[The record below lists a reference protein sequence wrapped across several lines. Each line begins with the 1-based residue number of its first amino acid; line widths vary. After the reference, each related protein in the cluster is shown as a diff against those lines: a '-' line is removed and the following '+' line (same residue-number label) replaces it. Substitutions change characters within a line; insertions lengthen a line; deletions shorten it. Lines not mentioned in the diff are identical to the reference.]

1 MQQIDVPKI
10 FISYSWSSPEHEEWV
25 LELAENL
32 IKDGID
38 IALDKWELRE
48 GDDPIIFMESMV
60 NDPTITKI
68 IMIID
73 EKYTDRANQRHGGVG
88 TESTI
93 LSQELYSKRD
103 KNKIVAVI
111 AEPNAPKP
119 TFYAGRLHVDLS
131 NPERYAEEYEKLV
144 RWAYDKYKYEKPK
157 IMGSA
162 PSFIVAEEEQIA
174 LFTNTQYRMAIDA
187 LEKGKNNASSL
198 IKQYLDKLHSEL
210 PKFSISQEDSDI
222 EKAFKQKLEH
232 FQPHLHEFKK
242 IVDAVCIHSN
252 DPKIFKH
259 FRSFLESLLNLL
271 TIIPNQRGRLTAD
284 LELFSFFNYQFFL
297 SLVTILIKNEEFNEL
312 KEILD
317 ELYILPENF
326 NDEYLLDKKYT
337 SFSVFCPREYAFIKR
352 SLKPNY
358 YSALGDLVKDYS
370 DNQVITF
377 DEICEADAFLYI
389 KSLTHGIQSND
400 FYQKVWWPH
409 VSFYIAKDRYR
420 GRALK
425 VFVKSE
431 RSTYFD
437 EIKKV
442 LNAGDLQFIVDVL
455 NVNKENSYNSNPYI
469 PSWPGSFA
477 TLDLKTLANLEK
489 LHKS

>member
-1 MQQIDVPKI
+1 MQQIDIPKI
-10 FISYSWSSPEHEEWV
+10 FISYSWSGPEHEEWV

-48 GDDPIIFMESMV
+48 GDDPIVFMESMV

-73 EKYTDRANQRHGGVG
+73 GKYTDRANQRHGGVG

-103 KNKIVAVI
+103 RNKIVAVI
-111 AEPNAPKP
+111 AEPGAAKP

-157 IMGSA
+157 LLGSA
-162 PSFIVAEEEQIA
+162 PSFIVAEDDQVA

-187 LEKGKNNASSL
+187 LEKGKSNASSL
-198 IKQYLDKLHSEL
+198 IKQYLDKLRSEL
-210 PKFSISQEDSDI
+210 PKFSLSEEDSDI
-222 EKAFKQKLEH
+222 EEAFKQKLEH
-232 FQPHLHEFKK
+232 FQPHLYEFKK
-242 IVDAVCIHSN
+242 IVDAVCTHSN

-259 FRSFLESLLNLL
+259 FRSFLEGLLNLL
-271 TIIPNQRGRLTAD
+271 TVIPNQRGRLTAD
-284 LELFSFFNYQFFL
+284 LELFSFLNYQFFL
-297 SLVTILIKNEEFNEL
+297 SLVTVLIKNEEFNEL

-317 ELYILPENF
+317 ELYMLPENF
-326 NDEYLLDKKYT
+326 HDRYLLDNKYMT
-337 SFSVFCPREYAFIKR
+337 FSIFQPREYTFIEKN
-352 SLKPNY
+352 LKPRR
-358 YSALGDLVKDYS
+358 YSPLGDLLKDYS
-370 DNQVITF
+370 DNKIITF
-377 DEICEADAFLYI
+377 EEICEADAFLYI
-389 KSLTHGIQSND
+389 KSLTYSVQDDD
-400 FYQKVWWPH
+400 FYRKRWWPH
-409 VSFYIAKDRYR
+409 VSFYISNNQY
-420 GRALK
+420 RALK

-431 RSTYFD
+431 RSAYF
-437 EIKKV
+437 EEVKKV
-442 LNAGDLQFIVDVL
+442 LNVKDLQFIVDIL
-455 NVNKENSYNSNPYI
+455 NINQRGIYNSNPYI
-469 PSWPGSFA
+469 PTWAGSFA
-477 TLDLKTLANLEK
+477 TFDLKTLSNLEK

>member
-1 MQQIDVPKI
+1 MQQINVPKI

-73 EKYTDRANQRHGGVG
+73 RKYTDRANQRHGGVG

-131 NPERYAEEYEKLV
+131 NTERYAEEYEKLV

-157 IMGSA
+157 LLGSA

-187 LEKGKNNASSL
+187 LEKGKSNASSL
-198 IKQYLDKLHSEL
+198 VKQYLDKLLLEL
-210 PKFSISQEDSDI
+210 PKFSIL
-222 EKAFKQKLEH
+222 EKDNDLNELFKQKLEH
-232 FQPHLHEFKK
+232 FQPHLYEFQKV
-242 IVDAVCIHSN
+242 VDAVCTHSN

-259 FRSFLESLLNLL
+259 FRSFLERLLSLLC
-271 TIIPNQRGRLTAD
+271 TVPNEKGRLTID
-284 LELFSFFNYQFFL
+284 LELFSFFNYEFFL

-317 ELYILPENF
+317 ELYMLPENF
-326 NDEYLLDKKYT
+326 YQRHLLEKKYMT
-337 SFSVFCPREYAFIKR
+337 FTVFLPREYGFIENI
-352 SLKPNY
+352 LKPKY
-358 YSALGDLVKDYS
+358 YSPLGDLIKDYS
-370 DNQVITF
+370 DDQVITF
-377 DEICEADAFLYI
+377 EEICEADAFLFI
-389 KSLTHGIQSND
+389 KSLTYALQID
-400 FYQKVWWPH
+400 DYYRKRWWPH
-409 VSFYIAKDRYR
+409 VSFYIVRDRYH
-420 GRALK
+420 ALK

-431 RSTYFD
+431 RPTYFD

-442 LNAGDLQFIVDVL
+442 LNVKDLQFIIDIL
-455 NVNKENSYNSNPYI
+455 NINRENPYNQNLYL
-469 PSWPGSFA
+469 PKWPEAFA
-477 TLDLKTLANLEK
+477 TFDLKTLCNLDK
-489 LHKS
+489 LHNS

>member
-25 LELAENL
+25 LELAESL

-73 EKYTDRANQRHGGVG
+73 GKYTDRANQRHGGVG

-119 TFYAGRLHVDLS
+119 IFYAGRLHVDLS
-131 NPERYAEEYEKLV
+131 NSERYAEEYEKLV

-157 IMGSA
+157 LLGSA
-162 PSFIVAEEEQIA
+162 PSFIVAEDDQVA

-187 LEKGKNNASSL
+187 LEKGKSNASSL
-198 IKQYLDKLHSEL
+198 VKQYLDKLHSEL
-210 PKFSISQEDSDI
+210 PKFSLSEEDSNL
-222 EKAFKQKLEH
+222 EEAFKQKIEH
-232 FQPHLHEFKK
+232 FQPHLNEFKK
-242 IVDAVCIHSN
+242 IVNTVCTHSN
-252 DPKIFKH
+252 DSKIFKH
-259 FRSFLESLLNLL
+259 FRSFLESLLDLL
-271 TIIPNQRGRLTAD
+271 TVIPNQRGRLQAD
-284 LELFSFFNYQFFL
+284 LELFCFLNYQIFL
-297 SLVTILIKNEEFNEL
+297 SLISILIKNEEFNEL

-317 ELYILPENF
+317 ELYMLPENF
-326 NDEYLLDKKYT
+326 HNRHLLEKKYMT
-337 SFSVFCPREYAFIKR
+337 FSIFLPREYNFIGNN
-352 SLKPNY
+352 LKPRK
-358 YSALGDLVKDYS
+358 YSPLGDLVKDYS

-377 DEICEADAFLYI
+377 EEVCEADAFLFI
-389 KSLTHGIQSND
+389 KSLTFGFQSDD
-400 FYQKVWWPH
+400 FYIKRWWPH
-409 VSFYIAKDRYR
+409 VSFYILNHRYH
-420 GRALK
+420 ALK

-431 RSTYFD
+431 RASYFD

-442 LNAGDLQFIVDVL
+442 LNVQDLQFIEDIL
-455 NVNKENSYNSNPYI
+455 NINKGNPYNPNPFI
-469 PSWPGSFA
+469 PQWNGSFA
-477 TLDLKTLANLEK
+477 TFDLKTLSNLEK

>member
-222 EKAFKQKLEH
+222 EKAFQQKLEH

-271 TIIPNQRGRLTAD
+271 TIIPNQPGRLTAD

-326 NDEYLLDKKYT
+326 NDQYLLDKKYT

-442 LNAGDLQFIVDVL
+442 LNVGDLQFIVDVL

>member
-1 MQQIDVPKI
+1 MQQIDVPKL

-73 EKYTDRANQRHGGVG
+73 GKYTDRANQRHGGVG

-111 AEPNAPKP
+111 AEPDVPKP
-119 TFYAGRLHVDLS
+119 TFYAGRLHIDLS
-131 NPERYAEEYEKLV
+131 NSERYAEEYEKLV

-157 IMGSA
+157 ILGSA
-162 PSFIVAEEEQIA
+162 PSFIVAEEEQVA

-187 LEKGKNNASSL
+187 LEKGKSNASSL
-198 IKQYLDKLHSEL
+198 VKQYLDKLYLEL
-210 PKFSISQEDSDI
+210 PKFSIS
-222 EKAFKQKLEH
+222 EKNVDFNELFKQKLEH
-232 FQPHLHEFKK
+232 FQSHLYEFQK
-242 IVDAVCIHSN
+242 IVDAVCTHSN

-259 FRSFLESLLNLL
+259 FRSFLEKLLSLLCVVPSEKERL
-271 TIIPNQRGRLTAD
+271 IID
-284 LELFSFFNYQFFL
+284 LELFSFLNYQFFL

-317 ELYILPENF
+317 ELYMLPENF
-326 NDEYLLDKKYT
+326 YQRHLLDKKYMT
-337 SFSVFCPREYAFIKR
+337 FSVFLPREYNFIENN
-352 SLKPNY
+352 LKPRF
-358 YSALGDLVKDYS
+358 YSPLGDLIKDYS
-370 DNQVITF
+370 DDKVITF
-377 DEICEADAFLYI
+377 EEICEADAFLFI
-389 KSLTHGIQSND
+389 KSLTYNLQSD
-400 FYQKVWWPH
+400 DYYRKRWWPH
-409 VSFYIAKDRYR
+409 FSFYIVKDRY
-420 GRALK
+420 RALK

-437 EIKKV
+437 QIKKV
-442 LNAGDLQFIVDVL
+442 LNVKDLQFIIDIL
-455 NVNKENSYNSNPYI
+455 NINQGNPYNHNIYI
-469 PSWPGSFA
+469 PKWSGALA
-477 TLDLKTLANLEK
+477 TFDLKILCNLDK
-489 LHKS
+489 LHNS

>member
-1 MQQIDVPKI
+1 MQQVDVPKI

-25 LELAENL
+25 LELAESL

-73 EKYTDRANQRHGGVG
+73 GKYTDRANQRHGGVG

-111 AEPNAPKP
+111 AEPSAPKP

-131 NPERYAEEYEKLV
+131 NPDRYAEEYEKLV

-157 IMGSA
+157 LLGSA
-162 PSFIVAEEEQIA
+162 PSFILAEDDQVA

-187 LEKGKNNASSL
+187 LEKGKSNASSL
-198 IKQYLDKLHSEL
+198 VKQYLDKLYLEL
-210 PKFSISQEDSDI
+210 PKFSISDEDSNA
-222 EKAFKQKLEH
+222 EEVFKQKLEH
-232 FQPHLHEFKK
+232 FQPHLYEFKK
-242 IVDAVCIHSN
+242 IVDAVCTHSN
-252 DPKIFKH
+252 DSKIFKH
-259 FRSFLESLLNLL
+259 FRGFLENLLNLL
-271 TIIPNQRGRLTAD
+271 TVIPNQRNRLRAD
-284 LELFSFFNYQFFL
+284 LELFSFLNYQIFL

-317 ELYILPENF
+317 ELYMLPENF
-326 NDEYLLDKKYT
+326 YLRHLLDKKYMT
-337 SFSVFCPREYAFIKR
+337 FSIFLPKECNFIENN
-352 SLKPNY
+352 LKPRNY
-358 YSALGDLVKDYS
+358 SPLGSLVKDYS

-377 DEICEADAFLYI
+377 EEICEADAFLFI
-389 KSLTHGIQSND
+389 KSLTSGYQSDD
-400 FYQKVWWPH
+400 FYRKRWFPH
-409 VSFYIAKDRYR
+409 VSFFISNGQY
-420 GRALK
+420 RALK
-425 VFVKSE
+425 IFVKSE
-431 RSTYFD
+431 RSSYF
-437 EIKKV
+437 EEVKKV
-442 LNAGDLQFIVDVL
+442 LSVKDLQFILDIL
-455 NVNKENSYNSNPYI
+455 SLSQKGIYNSNPYI
-469 PSWPGSFA
+469 PTWSGSFA
-477 TLDLKTLANLEK
+477 TFDLKTLSNLEK
-489 LHKS
+489 LHNS

>member
-1 MQQIDVPKI
+1 MQQVSVPKI

-38 IALDKWELRE
+38 ISLDKWELRE
-48 GDDPIIFMESMV
+48 GDDPIMFMESMV

-73 EKYTDRANQRHGGVG
+73 GKYTDRANQRHGGVG

-103 KNKIVAVI
+103 KNKVVAVI
-111 AEPNAPKP
+111 AEPDAPKP

-157 IMGSA
+157 LLGSA
-162 PSFIVAEEEQIA
+162 PSFIVAENDQVV

-187 LEKGKNNASSL
+187 LEKGRNNASSL
-198 IKQYLDKLHSEL
+198 VKQYLDKLYLEL
-210 PKFSISQEDSDI
+210 PKFSLSKEDSNTED
-222 EKAFKQKLEH
+222 AFKQRLEH
-232 FQPHLHEFKK
+232 FQPHLYEFKK
-242 IVDAVCIHSN
+242 IVDAVCTHSN

-259 FRSFLESLLNLL
+259 FRSFLESLLKLL
-271 TIIPNQRGRLTAD
+271 TVIPNQDGRLISD
-284 LELFSFFNYQFFL
+284 LELFSFLNYQFFL
-297 SLVTILIKNEEFNEL
+297 SLVTILIKNEEFKEL

-317 ELYILPENF
+317 ELYMLPENF
-326 NDEYLLDKKYT
+326 HDQYLLEKKYAT
-337 SFSVFCPREYAFIKR
+337 FNIFVPKEYSFIKKT
-352 SLKPNY
+352 LKPRH

-370 DNQVITF
+370 DNQIISFEEV
-377 DEICEADAFLYI
+377 CEADAFLFI
-389 KSLTHGIQSND
+389 KSLTYSVKDND
-400 FYQKVWWPH
+400 FHIKRWWPH
-409 VSFYIAKDRYR
+409 VSFYIARNRYQ
-420 GRALK
+420 ALR

-437 EIKKV
+437 EIKNV
-442 LNAGDLQFIVDVL
+442 LSVTDLQFIVDIL
-455 NVNKENSYNSNPYI
+455 DFKHQDFYSNPYI
-469 PSWPGSFA
+469 PKWDGAFVS
-477 TLDLKTLANLEK
+477 LDLKVLCNLEK
-489 LHKS
+489 LHNS

>member
-73 EKYTDRANQRHGGVG
+73 GKYTDRANQRHGGVG

-111 AEPNAPKP
+111 AEPDAPKP

-157 IMGSA
+157 ILGSA
-162 PSFIVAEEEQIA
+162 PSFIVTEEEQVA

-198 IKQYLDKLHSEL
+198 IKQYLDKLRSEL
-210 PKFSISQEDSDI
+210 PKFSLSQEDSDI
-222 EKAFKQKLEH
+222 EEAFKQKLEH

-259 FRSFLESLLNLL
+259 FRSFLESLLNFL
-271 TIIPNQRGRLTAD
+271 TIIPNQRSRLTAD
-284 LELFSFFNYQFFL
+284 LELFSFFNYLFFL

-317 ELYILPENF
+317 ELYMLPENF
-326 NDEYLLDKKYT
+326 NDRHLLDKKYM
-337 SFSVFCPREYAFIKR
+337 SFSVFCPREYDFIERK
-352 SLKPNY
+352 LKPKY

-377 DEICEADAFLYI
+377 EEVCEADAFLYI
-389 KSLTHGIQSND
+389 KSLAYGIQSND

-420 GRALK
+420 ALK

-431 RSTYFD
+431 RSSYFD

-442 LNAGDLQFIVDVL
+442 LNVEDLQFIVDVL
-455 NVNKENSYNSNPYI
+455 NVNKENSYHSNPYI
-469 PSWPGSFA
+469 PSWTGSFA
-477 TLDLKTLANLEK
+477 TLNLKTLSNLEK

>member
-48 GDDPIIFMESMV
+48 GDDPIMFMESMV
-60 NDPTITKI
+60 NDPSITKI

-73 EKYTDRANQRHGGVG
+73 GKYTDRANQRHGGVG

-111 AEPNAPKP
+111 AEPDAPKP

-131 NPERYAEEYEKLV
+131 DTERYAEEYEKLV
-144 RWAYDKYKYEKPK
+144 RWAYDRYKYEKPK
-157 IMGSA
+157 LLGSA
-162 PSFIVAEEEQIA
+162 PSFIVAEDNQVA

-187 LEKGKNNASSL
+187 LEKGKSNASSL
-198 IKQYLDKLHSEL
+198 VKQYLDKLRSEL
-210 PKFSISQEDSDI
+210 PKFSLSKEDSDI
-222 EKAFKQKLEH
+222 EEAFKQKLEH
-232 FQPHLHEFKK
+232 FQPHLCEFKK
-242 IVDAVCIHSN
+242 IVDAVCTHSN

-259 FRSFLESLLNLL
+259 FRSLLEGLLNLL
-271 TIIPNQRGRLTAD
+271 TVIPNQGGRLTAD
-284 LELFSFFNYQFFL
+284 LELFGFLNYQLFL

-317 ELYILPENF
+317 ELYMLPENF
-326 NDEYLLDKKYT
+326 HDRYLLDKKYMT
-337 SFSVFCPREYAFIKR
+337 FNIFRPREYSFIENN
-352 SLKPNY
+352 LKPRK
-358 YSALGDLVKDYS
+358 YSPLGDLVKDYT
-370 DNQVITF
+370 DNQIITF
-377 DEICEADAFLYI
+377 EEICEADAFLYI
-389 KSLTHGIQSND
+389 KSLTYNIQDND
-400 FYQKVWWPH
+400 FYRKKWWPH
-409 VSFYIAKDRYR
+409 ASFYILNDQY
-420 GRALK
+420 RALK

-431 RSTYFD
+431 RPTYF
-437 EIKKV
+437 EEVKKV
-442 LNAGDLQFIVDVL
+442 LNVKDLQFILDIL
-455 NVNKENSYNSNPYI
+455 SLSQKGIYNSNPYI
-469 PSWPGSFA
+469 PTWSGSFVEF
-477 TLDLKTLANLEK
+477 DLKILCNLEK

>member
-1 MQQIDVPKI
+1 MQQIGVPKI

-73 EKYTDRANQRHGGVG
+73 GKYTDRANQRHGGVG

-111 AEPNAPKP
+111 AEPNAAKP

-131 NPERYAEEYEKLV
+131 DSDRYAEEYEKLV

-157 IMGSA
+157 LLGSA
-162 PSFIVAEEEQIA
+162 PSFIVAEDDQVA

-187 LEKGKNNASSL
+187 LEKGRNNASSL
-198 IKQYLDKLHSEL
+198 VKQYLDRLHSEL
-210 PKFSISQEDSDI
+210 PKFSFSEEDSNI
-222 EKAFKQKLEH
+222 EEAFKQKLEH
-232 FQPHLHEFKK
+232 FQSHLYEFKK
-242 IVDAVCIHSN
+242 IVDAVCTHSN

-259 FRSFLESLLNLL
+259 FRSFLESILNLL
-271 TIIPNQRGRLTAD
+271 TVLPNQGGRLTVD
-284 LELFSFFNYQFFL
+284 LELFSFLNYQLFL
-297 SLVTILIKNEEFNEL
+297 SLVTILIKNEEFNVL

-317 ELYILPENF
+317 ELYMLPENF
-326 NDEYLLDKKYT
+326 HDRYLLDKKYMT
-337 SFSVFCPREYAFIKR
+337 FSIFCPREYDFIEK
-352 SLKPNY
+352 SLMPRH
-358 YSALGDLVKDYS
+358 YSALGTLLKDYS

-377 DEICEADAFLYI
+377 EEVCEADAFLYI
-389 KSLTHGIQSND
+389 KSLTYNFKSDD
-400 FYQKVWWPH
+400 FYRKIWWPH
-409 VSFYIAKDRYR
+409 ASFYISRDRYR
-420 GRALK
+420 SLK

-431 RSTYFD
+431 RSSYFD
-437 EIKKV
+437 EVKNV
-442 LNAGDLQFIVDVL
+442 LNVNDLQFIQDVL
-455 NVNKENSYNSNPYI
+455 DINQGNTYDSNPYI
-469 PSWPGSFA
+469 PRWPGAFA
-477 TLDLKTLANLEK
+477 TFDLKILSNLEK
-489 LHKS
+489 LHNA

>member
-25 LELAENL
+25 LELAESL

-48 GDDPIIFMESMV
+48 GDDPIVFMESMV

-73 EKYTDRANQRHGGVG
+73 GKYTDRANQRHGGVG

-111 AEPNAPKP
+111 AEPDAPKP

-131 NPERYAEEYEKLV
+131 DTERYAEEYEKLV

-157 IMGSA
+157 LLGSA
-162 PSFIVAEEEQIA
+162 PSFIVAEDNQVA

-187 LEKGKNNASSL
+187 LEKGKSNASSL
-198 IKQYLDKLHSEL
+198 VKQYLDKLLSEL
-210 PKFSISQEDSDI
+210 PKFSLSQEDSDI
-222 EKAFKQKLEH
+222 EEMFKQKLEH
-232 FQPHLHEFKK
+232 FQPHLYEFKK
-242 IVDAVCIHSN
+242 IVDAVCIHSH

-271 TIIPNQRGRLTAD
+271 TVIPSQGGRLTAD
-284 LELFSFFNYQFFL
+284 LELFSFLNYQFFL

-317 ELYILPENF
+317 ELYMLPEYF
-326 NDEYLLDKKYT
+326 HDRYLLDKKYM
-337 SFSVFCPREYAFIKR
+337 
-352 SLKPNY
+352 
-358 YSALGDLVKDYS
+358 
-370 DNQVITF
+370 TF
-377 DEICEADAFLYI
+377 LC
-389 KSLTHGIQSND
+389 TR
-400 FYQKVWWPH
+400 QK
-409 VSFYIAKDRYR
+409 
-420 GRALK
+420 
-425 VFVKSE
+425 
-431 RSTYFD
+431 
-437 EIKKV
+437 
-442 LNAGDLQFIVDVL
+442 
-455 NVNKENSYNSNPYI
+455 
-469 PSWPGSFA
+469 
-477 TLDLKTLANLEK
+477 
-489 LHKS
+489 

>member
-1 MQQIDVPKI
+1 MQQIEVPKI
-10 FISYSWSSPEHEEWV
+10 FISYSWSNPEHEEWV

-32 IKDGID
+32 MADGVD
-38 IALDKWELRE
+38 VALDKWVLRE
-48 GDDPIIFMESMV
+48 GDDPIVFMESMV

-73 EKYTDRANQRHGGVG
+73 RKYTDRANQRHGGVG

-111 AEPNAPKP
+111 AEPDAPKP

-131 NPERYAEEYEKLV
+131 NSDRYAEEYEKLV

-157 IMGSA
+157 TLGRA
-162 PSFIVAEEEQIA
+162 PSFIVSEDDQIA

-198 IKQYLDKLHSEL
+198 VRQYLDKLLFEL
-210 PKFSISQEDSDI
+210 PKFSLLEGDEDIKVSFNQRLDH
-222 EKAFKQKLEH
+222 FK
-232 FQPHLHEFKK
+232 PHLFEYKK
-242 IVDAVCIHSN
+242 IVDTVCTHSN

-259 FRSFLESLLNLL
+259 FRSFLESLLGLL
-271 TIIPNQRGRLTAD
+271 IIRPNEPGRLKAD
-284 LELFSFFNYQFFL
+284 LELFSFINYQFFL

-317 ELYILPENF
+317 ELYMLP
-326 NDEYLLDKKYT
+326 NDYHDQHLLEKKYKN
-337 SFSVFCPREYAFIKR
+337 FSVFEPQSYNFIEKNI
-352 SLKPNY
+352 KPEY
-358 YSALGDLVKDYS
+358 YSPLGELIKDFS
-370 DNQVITF
+370 DDSIINF
-377 DEICEADAFLYI
+377 EEICEADAFLYI
-389 KSLTHGIQSND
+389 KTLANGMQDNE
-400 FYQKVWWPH
+400 FYLKRWWPH
-409 VSFYIAKDRYR
+409 ASFYISRHR
-420 GRALK
+420 NRPLK

-442 LNAGDLQFIVDVL
+442 LNVTDLQFIEDAL
-455 NVNKENSYNSNPYI
+455 KNQGDFYGSNPFI
-469 PSWPGSFA
+469 PTWRGSFA
-477 TLDLKTLANLEK
+477 KFDMKTLTNLEK
-489 LHKS
+489 LHKQ